1 MDVMSKH
8 IKNIWGVLLL
18 LFFVPFQGN
27 SQEFSDGYISAI
39 VSYQKT
45 IAQGDTM
52 PITIKIIKN
61 DITGFAKFKCSA
73 PQSIQI
79 LPPDFV
85 NASATLKDTVL
96 EVIWVEI
103 PFEKEFLI
111 EYKLVIP
118 NSSPLGSFSYSGS
131 FYYLIDKDIKV
142 LKFNNLPFDIS
153 DDKGQIT
160 KSQSDYKVQA
170 AKRERNVKPVLMA
183 KDERS
188 TLPIPVEDTT
198 ANKTIS
204 INNLTEVPSTPL
216 VEDTKSPEPKV
227 DIPTE
232 EPNKDSTIAPTPTDT
247 IVAITPPEIIDSL
260 ATVPPIVTDSI
271 PTEPKI
277 EQVVVAEQP
286 KIEEPKP
293 VAEEPAKV
301 SEPEK
306 MATGKGIEFKVQ
318 IVASRRKM
326 TTSQLKRIY
335 KGKQEIEEEIRGDG
349 WYRYSIARTSSY
361 SSARKSRKQSGVAN
375 AFVSAFNDGS
385 PIKLAEALNKAKP
398 NEERSYGKIF
408 YAVQVL
414 ALNNYMPLTDVK
426 AMFNSDKLMFIEKE
440 APYYKYLIGYFYSFR
455 EANAY
460 RISIGKDAFVV
471 PYMNGKRLDKTETIK

>member
-1 MDVMSKH
+1 MDVMSRH

-39 VSYQKT
+39 VSYQRT

-61 DITGFAKFKCSA
+61 DITGFAKFKCTA
-73 PQSIQI
+73 PQNIQI

-198 ANKTIS
+198 ANKPIT

-232 EPNKDSTIAPTPTDT
+232 NASKDSTIAPTPTDT
-247 IVAITPPEIIDSL
+247 VIAITPPEIKDS
-260 ATVPPIVTDSI
+260 V

-277 EQVVVAEQP
+277 EQVAVTEQP

-293 VAEEPAKV
+293 VAVEPAKV
-301 SEPEK
+301 KEPEK
-306 MATGKGIEFKVQ
+306 ANSGKGIEFKVQ
-318 IVASRRKM
+318 IVASRKKM
-326 TTSQLKRIY
+326 TSAQLKRVY
-335 KGKQEIEEEIRGDG
+335 KGKQEIEEEVRGDG
-349 WYRYSIARTSSY
+349 WYRYSIAKTSSY
-361 SSARKSRKQSGVAN
+361 SEARKSKKQSGVAN
-375 AFVSAFNDGS
+375 AFISSFSDGA
-385 PIKLAEALNKAKP
+385 PIKLSEALNKAKP
-398 NEERSYGKIF
+398 NEEKSYGKIF

-414 ALNNYMPLTDVK
+414 ALNNYMPLSEVK
-426 AMFNSDKLMFIEKE
+426 AMFNSDKLMFVEKE

-460 RISIGKDAFVV
+460 RLTIGKDVFVV
-471 PYMNGKRLDKTETIK
+471 PYMNGKRLDKTQTIK